1 MPRSYSEKF
10 LLGLERHEPDKLG
23 VRLAKLCVKSNLPV
37 KYLTKVFGV
46 SRMTLHSWFRG
57 QQIRIKNGDKIV
69 RFMDIVKRDLDKGDL
84 PVMTLNQAKLYIDH
98 SLIGK
103 MSSYENDTA
112 IL

>member
-10 LLGLERHEPDKLG
+10 LLGLEGQDQDKLG

-57 QQIRIKNGDKIV
+57 SPVRMKNGDKIV
-69 RFMDIVKRDLDKGDL
+69 KFMDIVKRDLDKGDL
-84 PVMTLNQAKLYIDH
+84 PVATLNQAKLYIEH
-98 SLIGK
+98 SLLEK
-103 MSSYENDTA
+103 MSNYENDTT